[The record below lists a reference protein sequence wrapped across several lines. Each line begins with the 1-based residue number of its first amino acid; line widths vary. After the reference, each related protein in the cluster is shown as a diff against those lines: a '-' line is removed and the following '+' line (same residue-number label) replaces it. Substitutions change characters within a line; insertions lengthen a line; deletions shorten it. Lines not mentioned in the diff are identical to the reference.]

1 MTNREIYEA
10 ALVKLDEPVA
20 DGMNPD
26 YEERAPQIIAQFC
39 RLAAS
44 IERKYRAAYG
54 MEKRVGKI
62 KACPELDEAFV
73 LCEAFE
79 APAISYLA
87 AELVSGEDER
97 FSDTLSAEWTD
108 FMATMECTLP
118 MKLESIAD
126 RYAF

>member
-10 ALVKLDEPVA
+10 ALVKLDEPVKE
-20 DGMNPD
+20 GMNPD
-26 YEERAPQIIAQFC
+26 YDERAPQLIAQFC

-44 IERKYRAAYG
+44 LEGKYRAAYG
-54 MEKRVGKI
+54 MAKRVGKI
-62 KACPELDEAFV
+62 KACPDLDEDFV

-79 APAISYLA
+79 GAAISYLA
-87 AELVSGEDER
+87 AELVRGDDER

-108 FMATMECTLP
+108 FMATVECTLP
-118 MKLESIAD
+118 MALEHIAD